1 MATIALTPGRVPPH
15 DLDAEVSVLGSI
27 LLDPLSIAK
36 VLQFLHPEDFYREN
50 NGQVYRAA
58 LDLFAAGEPIDNVTL
73 AAQLQT
79 LGMLDRVG
87 GRAALASMQSAVPT
101 SANIEYYGRII
112 KEKAY
117 KRRLI
122 SAGANIAGFGYDDG
136 VEAEAA
142 INQAQSLVFGVAD
155 DRDQRELSKLY
166 DLLGPAMERISLQ
179 MESGQG
185 VVGVPSGFHDLDRM
199 TGGFKDSDLII
210 VAGRP
215 SMGKCVRSNSLIDDP
230 ATGERTTIEDAVR
243 RQMPSVFGFGWDGL
257 IEAQEVHAWV
267 DSGIKPCFKVTTRT
281 GRSVEVTGHHPF
293 LTTKGWQ
300 PLHDIAIGTRIGVPR
315 WVRCFGDDQSMQ
327 MGKVRLLA
335 YFIAEG
341 GLTGTTP
348 GFTNTDPEILADF
361 HLLIASHFPSLKVR
375 QNAISYFPSGP
386 RGGRPNPLTTWLK
399 ELGMMGKLAAEKRF
413 PDSVWRWDR
422 DRLREFIKVLM
433 SCDGTVYSMTGY
445 PRIEFAVASEGL
457 AQDMHHAL
465 VRFGIVA
472 KLWKKKDRCWRVE
485 ITEPVSVR
493 RYQTQIGWIGEKSRR
508 FTTELPNRRSNVGH
522 LSKEIWSDVRF
533 SADRRGMTL
542 LELARRA
549 GEPHS
554 EERGFNPHTSR
565 GLPSHRL
572 AAYADVLNDVA
583 LRQIASDDIYWDEVV
598 SIEATGE
605 HQVYDLTVPDTNNFI
620 AQDILVHNTS
630 FALNVGLHA
639 ALENKKSIAIFSLEM
654 SKEQLTERLLTEQAQ
669 IDAQRLHRGLLS
681 EAEFD
686 RVSNALGPLGE
697 ASIYIDDTP
706 VMDELTLQLKAR
718 QAKMRHGIDMIIVDY
733 LQLMHGRSRG
743 DDNRVQEVSSISRAL
758 KGLARELR
766 IPVLAISQLS
776 RAPEQR
782 PDKRPILS
790 DLRESGCLSGDTPI
804 YLPDTGAYVP
814 IRELA
819 GKSGFRVLALD
830 EKWWRMTPKTVTNA
844 FATGTKPVFK
854 MTTKLGRRIR
864 ATSNHKF
871 RTIEG
876 WKRLDELHPGDRIA
890 LPRVLQGPEKDTMS
904 YEELGLLGHL
914 IGDGCTLPTH
924 AIQYTTVD
932 PSLAELVAN
941 LATQVFGDRVRP
953 RIHPERSWIQVCLPP
968 TQHLTHGVHNPIR
981 VWLEGL
987 GAFGFRSHEKR
998 VPAKVFSQSALGIA
1012 VFLRHLWATDGCVH
1026 LSHGVSHYAN
1036 VYYASSS
1043 AGLAQD
1049 VQCLLLRLG
1058 INAKLT
1064 RHSQPGKGRDQYHVS
1079 VSGQHEIL
1087 AFLEIVGVLGAEKT
1101 EHKAAI
1107 LEYLSAREPNTNR
1120 DVIPAAAW
1128 RLHAVPAM
1136 QMAGITTRAMQA
1148 GMESRYSGTGI
1159 FDQNLSRDR
1168 AKRLAGVVKSSDLEL
1183 LAISDVYWDRIVG
1196 IEPAGV
1202 EEVYDLTVDNLHS
1215 FVAGNVIAH
1224 NSIEQDSDLVMFLF
1238 RPEYYKSDERPGI
1251 AEVIVS
1257 KHRNGP
1263 TGMIELKFR
1272 RDHTRF
1278 YNLETRRPEPGTE

>member
-15 DLDAEVSVLGSI
+15 DLDAETSVLGSI

-79 LGMLDRVG
+79 MGMLDRIG
-87 GRAALASMQSAVPT
+87 GRTQLASMQSAVPT

-136 VEAEAA
+136 VEAEEA

-210 VAGRP
+210 IAGRP
-215 SMGKCVRSNSLIDDP
+215 SMGK
-230 ATGERTTIEDAVR
+230 T
-243 RQMPSVFGFGWDGL
+243 
-257 IEAQEVHAWV
+257 
-267 DSGIKPCFKVTTRT
+267 
-281 GRSVEVTGHHPF
+281 
-293 LTTKGWQ
+293 
-300 PLHDIAIGTRIGVPR
+300 
-315 WVRCFGDDQSMQ
+315 SM
-327 MGKVRLLA
+327 
-335 YFIAEG
+335 
-341 GLTGTTP
+341 
-348 GFTNTDPEILADF
+348 
-361 HLLIASHFPSLKVR
+361 
-375 QNAISYFPSGP
+375 
-386 RGGRPNPLTTWLK
+386 
-399 ELGMMGKLAAEKRF
+399 
-413 PDSVWRWDR
+413 
-422 DRLREFIKVLM
+422 
-433 SCDGTVYSMTGY
+433 
-445 PRIEFAVASEGL
+445 
-457 AQDMHHAL
+457 
-465 VRFGIVA
+465 
-472 KLWKKKDRCWRVE
+472 
-485 ITEPVSVR
+485 
-493 RYQTQIGWIGEKSRR
+493 
-508 FTTELPNRRSNVGH
+508 
-522 LSKEIWSDVRF
+522 
-533 SADRRGMTL
+533 
-542 LELARRA
+542 
-549 GEPHS
+549 
-554 EERGFNPHTSR
+554 
-565 GLPSHRL
+565 
-572 AAYADVLNDVA
+572 
-583 LRQIASDDIYWDEVV
+583 
-598 SIEATGE
+598 
-605 HQVYDLTVPDTNNFI
+605 
-620 AQDILVHNTS
+620 
-630 FALNVGLHA
+630 ALNIALYA
-639 ALENKKSIAIFSLEM
+639 ALETKKAIAIFSLEM

-697 ASIYIDDTP
+697 AAIYIDDTP

-718 QAKMRHGIDMIIVDY
+718 QAKMRHGIDMILVDY

-766 IPVLAISQLS
+766 IPVIAISQLS

-790 DLRESGCLSGDTPI
+790 DLRESGCLAGDTPI
-804 YLPDTGAYVP
+804 YLPDTGTYVP
-814 IRELA
+814 IRELV

-830 EKWWRMTPKTVTNA
+830 EKWWRMDAKTVTHA

-854 MTTKLGRRIR
+854 LTTKLGRLIR
-864 ATSNHKF
+864 STGNHKF

-876 WKRLDELHPGDRIA
+876 WKRLDELNPGDRIA
-890 LPRVLQGPEKDTMS
+890 LPRVLQGPEKDTMTRA
-904 YEELGLLGHL
+904 EIGLLGHL

-932 PSLAELVAN
+932 PTLAELVAN
-941 LATQVFGDRVRP
+941 LATQVFGDEVRP
-953 RIHPERSWIQVCLPP
+953 RIQRERSWIQVYLPP
-968 TQHLTHGVHNPIR
+968 TRHLTHRVHNPIR

-987 GAFGFRSHEKR
+987 GAFGLRSYEKR
-998 VPAKVFSQSALGIA
+998 VPARVFGQSALGIA

-1064 RHSQPGKGRDQYHVS
+1064 RHSQLGKGRDQYHVS
-1079 VSGQHEIL
+1079 VSGQSEIV
-1087 AFLEIVGVLGAEKT
+1087 AFLEIVGVLGKEKT
-1101 EHKAAI
+1101 THKAAI
-1107 LEYLSAREPNTNR
+1107 LEHLSAREPNTNR

-1128 RLHAVPAM
+1128 RLHPVPAM
-1136 QMAGITTRAMQA
+1136 QVAGITTR
-1148 GMESRYSGTGI
+1148 GMHDGLGSRYSGTGI
-1159 FDQNLSRDR
+1159 HIQNLSRDR

-1202 EEVYDLTVDNLHS
+1202 EEVYDLTVEDLHS
-1215 FVAGNVIAH
+1215 FVAGNVITH